1 MWWRLVPILS
11 ADELPMTKPLW
22 GYTWKIILYFL
33 LFFCNNSSAKLDCVR
48 KVITVFLTL
57 GTRLSKPWK
66 RAKLAKFML
75 VVMRYQLNQ
84 SYYTGGLK
92 TNFEAET
99 NTSFILIIKYMWIL
113 INKENMSLVLLLCS
127 FSQVRSPCQFSG
139 TLYSRSMSTAHAYPF
154 KNPGDRDDD
163 ERNYIFNA
171 VHSRFA
177 LMCS

>member
-1 MWWRLVPILS
+1 MESSLHTVCWRVTN
-11 ADELPMTKPLW
+11 EKPLW
-22 GYTWKIILYFL
+22 GYTWEIILYFL
-33 LFFCNNSSAKLDCVR
+33 LFCCSNSSAKLDCVR
-48 KVITVFLTL
+48 KVISVFLTL
-57 GTRLSKPWK
+57 GTRLSQPWK

-75 VVMRYQLNQ
+75 VVMRYQFNQ
-84 SYYTGGLK
+84 SYYTGLT

-113 INKENMSLVLLLCS
+113 IDKEKMSLVRLLLCS
-127 FSQVRSPCQFSG
+127 FSPVKSPCQFSG

-154 KNPGDRDDD
+154 KNPGDGDDE

-171 VHSRFA
+171 VHSSFA